1 MLANTARRGQ
11 VESATGHIQLLR
23 FGSVMRTFNC
33 YLKRKKK
40 IFLTQNREKK
50 KIMLQI
56 KSLAPVWL
64 ASKYSCAFTKPHKR
78 FYHTIVRNINLGA
91 LCSFPPSPPPSKL

>member
-50 KIMLQI
+50 KNHASNKKLGT
-56 KSLAPVWL
+56 SLA
-64 ASKYSCAFTKPHKR
+64 S
-78 FYHTIVRNINLGA
+78 
-91 LCSFPPSPPPSKL
+91 